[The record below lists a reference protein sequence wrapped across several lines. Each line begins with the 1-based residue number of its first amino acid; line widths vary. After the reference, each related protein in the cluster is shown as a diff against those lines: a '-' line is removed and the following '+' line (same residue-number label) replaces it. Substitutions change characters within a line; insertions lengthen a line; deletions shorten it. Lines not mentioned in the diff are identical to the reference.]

1 MSYLRGECVNLLHLW
16 LRVGLRG
23 SVDFCA
29 MCLSVSIYNVT
40 GVKIDPPNSKY
51 SGDSLDMKAVRKDSH
66 AFAPC
71 VSLRP
76 PEAFR

>member
-1 MSYLRGECVNLLHLW
+1 MSYLRRECVNLLHLR

-51 SGDSLDMKAVRKDSH
+51 SGEL
-66 AFAPC
+66 
-71 VSLRP
+71 
-76 PEAFR
+76 